1 MLKYYD
7 GNSGDVQLGVYAR
20 LRINEPAKAQVMLA
34 DYGFKDATVGEGVYQ
49 LRSSANSSLTATPGS
64 SGLTLNAVGSG
75 KKTSSSAWIIMPAGT
90 IPSPA
95 RKTACG

>member
-49 LRSSANSSLTATPGS
+49 LRSSANSSLTAP
-64 SGLTLNAVGSG
+64 
-75 KKTSSSAWIIMPAGT
+75 PA
-90 IPSPA
+90 PRA
-95 RKTACG
+95 